1 MSNNNVNLINPIKPI
16 TAPSLNSA
24 EYGSQLRGV
33 FENIDA
39 NFRLLGNAD
48 FIKGETGNS
57 AKIKR
62 ESFFDIDD
70 AGNKKLSH
78 FGIALLKA
86 IDPYGQYE
94 RDDDTNKYVFLPS
107 NSGIYSPVNG
117 VTWYSNF
124 FSDDLTD
131 NYLYVV
137 YGEDGNSGVETPY
150 TSLYYIFLDGRFAS
164 NVSFMSPDNVY
175 DDIEDLSCIAIYNC
189 VDNLERFDLLKNA
202 FPTMYYED
210 GIGLCWK
217 VNGSNTGMPVRGI
230 PGKDGQNST
239 LHIVKGEFTGQND
252 EYKITHIYKKDEFAI
267 IDSEQLY
274 DLNGQAAVIL
284 ADSERL
290 VPSIDAA
297 TGNPNLDPSGK
308 LIYVSQP
315 ALVFYFG
322 QLYVDEDTNDV
333 YAKCNSSNAV
343 NIEFSFNE
351 FYNTLKNI
359 DLYNDSAHG
368 VLKGLFLPINKKKA
382 VHLLAAADSTGHGS
396 SDHDRQDLVIT
407 PIDDIDAFDAEN
419 KNLNIDKYLYV
430 TYNVSSAK
438 NEAAYVN
445 KSNLKNI
452 SYTLKY
458 KLYNIV
464 NTIDSLKPLFFTK
477 YDLSS
482 VLFPKYDEEGN
493 IIKISTDYI
502 EAMPASLK
510 TKVTETGIY
519 VWRLLDDK
527 DEFDVDEFNG
537 KNPNYNLEKGLFEYI
552 FTNTSSPG
560 IGSDIFYFSAI
571 DPIDVK
577 DPAYSN
583 RTVVRG
589 WSDETFKFLKYV
601 PIFNTTSKYND
612 DTTLT
617 VNYDVNITGDKTNCN
632 RTLTVTGDINC
643 NNIKVYRLSA
653 AKEIQNIYT
662 NDDIVGNKGI
672 RLSRNII
679 GDKTDYLFNVNGEN
693 GDMIAGNINVKDIKS
708 NDISAQ
714 SINSDG
720 ITCKGID
727 VMSDAGDKLFTA
739 KPIAGFD
746 KLSSSSNEYENSL
759 DIDINLGHSVNI
771 NKYTLDVNK
780 INAIREDI
788 TLNASDKNNDKFG
801 DKYIG
806 YMSNIQT
813 DMPIICKSSSNIAV
827 TDTNDMTNVWTDT
840 TFTDEAISTLINNK
854 EGVKNEVNFD
864 SVKNYM
870 MLRLADDAS
879 SSIEDIKYKVS
890 RSNHDLK
897 TDVISAAADSSEWTS
912 EISLSYNAKDP
923 IVKYIIDVEPNTAL
937 SDSGINISLGS
948 YTFRVGLHSD
958 CSNGNWPY
966 MNSESR
972 IDLKLYYSVGS
983 SNDLKS
989 LNTST
994 SPYYFDNC
1002 NIDWIGYDEYGSP
1015 HKSDKK
1021 DDWRGKDRFYSY
1033 TFTPKDISLGRS
1045 AISKLVE
1052 AYNNVKDY
1060 GYITIYVIPEIN
1072 IKFNCENNKK
1082 CIKYASIRGFMH
1094 KHSDIKNVSG
1104 TIKRDTSYVDQSK
1117 AEFNNSLYVNESMHY
1132 KKIKYSNDDTNAF
1145 SMTNV
1150 CKDGVVFRSGNSV
1163 FGLGY
1168 CNDFMTTT
1176 KTDTQ
1181 YGALTFNTQSNN
1193 DNWQSIANLQRP
1205 VEVLEANDVLRDE
1218 PVLFYVDKDNIG
1230 KCTDFIKD
1238 QILSDNRM
1246 PIISGYETPNIRFNH
1261 IIKAIPL
1268 SKIYETIIV
1277 NSTNS
1282 VATYGV

>member
-62 ESFFDIDD
+62 EPFFDIDD
-70 AGNKKLSH
+70 AGNKKLSN

-94 RDDDTNKYVFLPS
+94 RDDATSKYVFLPS

-239 LHIVKGEFTGQND
+239 LHIVKGESVGQND

-297 TGNPNLDPSGK
+297 TGKPNLDSSGK

-438 NEAAYVN
+438 NEAEYVN

-452 SYTLKY
+452 SYALKY

-464 NTIDSLKPLFFTK
+464 NSIDSLKPLFFTK

-493 IIKISTDYI
+493 IIKITDYI
-502 EAMPASLK
+502 EAMPASLN

-519 VWRLLDDK
+519 VWRLLDD
-527 DEFDVDEFNG
+527 DDDFDVDEFNG

-589 WSDETFKFLKYV
+589 WSDDTFKFLKYV

-643 NNIKVYRLSA
+643 DNIKVYRLSA

-727 VMSDAGDKLFTA
+727 IMSDAGDKLFTA
-739 KPIAGFD
+739 KSIAGFD

-759 DIDINLGHSVNI
+759 DIDINFGHSVNI
-771 NKYTLDVNK
+771 NRSTLDESIVES
-780 INAIREDI
+780 IRKDI
-788 TLNASDKNNDKFG
+788 TLNASDENNDKFG
-801 DKYIG
+801 DKYID

-840 TFTDEAISTLINNK
+840 TFTNEAISCLINNK

-870 MLRLADDAS
+870 MLRLADDAEKT
-879 SSIEDIKYKVS
+879 IEDVKYKVS
-890 RSNHDLK
+890 RSNYDLK
-897 TDVISAAADSSEWTS
+897 KDVISAAADSSEWTS
-912 EISLSYNAKDP
+912 EISLTYNEKDP
-923 IVKYIIDVEPNTAL
+923 IVKYIIDVEHNTAL
-937 SDSGINISLGS
+937 NASGINISLGS

-958 CSNGNWPY
+958 CTKGNWPY

-983 SNDLKS
+983 SKDLKS
-989 LNTST
+989 LDVSIPHYN
-994 SPYYFDNC
+994 FDNC
-1002 NIDWIGYDEYGSP
+1002 NIDWLGYDEYGSP
-1015 HKSDKK
+1015 HKSDKR

-1033 TFTPKDISLGRS
+1033 TFTPKDISLGKS

-1052 AYNNVKDY
+1052 AYDNVKD
-1060 GYITIYVIPEIN
+1060 GECIMIHVIPEIN

-1082 CIKYASIRGFMH
+1082 CIKYASIKGFMP

-1117 AEFNNSLYVNESMHY
+1117 AKFNDSLCVNESMHY
-1132 KKIKYSNDDTNAF
+1132 KKIKYSESTNTF
-1145 SMTNV
+1145 SIANV
-1150 CKDGVVFRSGNSV
+1150 CKDGVVFRSGDSI

-1168 CNDFMTTT
+1168 CHDFIALSS
-1176 KTDTQ
+1176 TDTR
-1181 YGALTFNTQSNN
+1181 YGALTIGGNG
-1193 DNWQSIANLQRP
+1193 NWKSVANSSSA
-1205 VEVLEANDVLRDE
+1205 VANILYDE
-1218 PVLFYVDKDNIG
+1218 PVLFYVDKENG
-1230 KCTDFIKD
+1230 KSKDFIKE
-1238 QILSDNRM
+1238 QILSNDRT
-1246 PIISGYETPNIRFNH
+1246 PFIPRYETPNIRFNH

-1268 SKIYETIIV
+1268 RKIYKTIIA
-1277 NSTNS
+1277 NSTSS